1 MNSIYCS
8 KCDLKIFDIGAKCP
22 NCGHQDKVNDTVGNS
37 AIISMIIFIVI
48 MICLAIVSC
57 SENNYQNVTKL
68 TPVPII
74 EKSTTQKEAKES
86 KQNISPLTQ
95 DKNTKKITTKKMN
108 KQVLISDYKTYIN
121 IDEKIKL
128 EKINVAQTLDQPWGM
143 DFIDSNILIITE
155 KKGNLKLID
164 LNKKTSKNIKH
175 EIPVVQSG
183 QGGLLD
189 IVYFDQFLYLSFT
202 KIDKNLNLTTAIGRG
217 KFIKPFNTLDDF
229 QIIFEAKPYYADRIH
244 FGSRIV
250 IKNNYLYATIGERG
264 QGIAAQKVDSHA
276 GSIIRINLDGSVPD
290 NPYSDIKGAL
300 PELYMIGLRN
310 PQGMTISND
319 QILITNHGAMGGD
332 FIGRVTSKG
341 NFGWNE
347 VGWGGQNYNGSDIG
361 SGDAFTNK
369 FALPILSWT
378 PSIAPSNLKVYQGN
392 EFPEWQGDILVCSLK
407 FQMLI
412 LVTIEDE
419 KPIEF
424 KSLVK
429 NKIGRIRDI
438 EIDKEGKIYLITD
451 ANNSSLWKISL
462 KQ

>member
-1 MNSIYCS
+1 MNSIYCPR
-8 KCDLKIFDIGAKCP
+8 CDLEIFDIGAKCL
-22 NCGHQDKVNDTVGNS
+22 NCGHQDKINDTVGNS
-37 AIISMIIFIVI
+37 AVISMIIFIAI
-48 MICLAIVSC
+48 MICLAIASC
-57 SENNYQNVTKL
+57 SENNQQHVAKL
-68 TPVPII
+68 TPSPVI
-74 EKSTTQKEAKES
+74 EKSNTQKEAKET
-86 KQNISPLTQ
+86 KQNISPSTQ
-95 DKNTKKITTKKMN
+95 DKNTKAIITKKMN
-108 KQVLISDYKTYIN
+108 KQVLISDYKTYTN

-128 EKINVAQTLDQPWGM
+128 EKINIAQTLDQPWGM
-143 DFIDSNILIITE
+143 DFIDSNTIIITE
-155 KKGNLKLID
+155 KNGNLKLID
-164 LNKKTSKNIKH
+164 LNKKTSKTVEH

-189 IVYFDQFLYLSFT
+189 VVYFDQFLYLSFT
-202 KIDKNLNLTTAIGRG
+202 KIDENLNLTTEIGRG
-217 KFIKPFNTLDDF
+217 KFIKPFNVLDDF
-229 QIIFEAKPYYADRIH
+229 QIIFEAKPYYSNRVH

-264 QGIAAQKVDSHA
+264 QGIAAQKIDSHA

-290 NPYSDIKGAL
+290 NPYSDTEGAL

-310 PQGMTISND
+310 PQGMTVSND

-332 FIGRVTSKG
+332 FIGRVTPKG

-361 SGDAFTNK
+361 SGDAFTNN

-438 EIDKEGKIYLITD
+438 EIDKGGKIYLITD
-451 ANNSSLWKISL
+451 ENNSSLWKISL
-462 KQ
+462 K